1 MNPKAELL
9 LPETAAGTT
18 ASSTPA
24 SSTPASSAAPEQH
37 LECIRQIIQV
47 DKAASQRKRRRD
59 PEAQRPRRRLEEQ
72 IRQTAVDFY
81 QQTIQAGGTLREAAD
96 RLCLCPRTLRQ
107 WCYDGQAH
115 PGQAP
120 LLGRPPLGASGEQ
133 RTAVWDWLRQ
143 RGSII
148 GVPRLRREFPGLV
161 RAELADVL
169 AGYRAQLRLEQRR
182 SVRVLHWQVPG
193 RVWAIDFA
201 EPSLL
206 KATCSLPPIDGNYPY
221 LLAVR
226 DLASGCQL
234 AWLPVAQA
242 DAATVQAV
250 LKELFALHGAP
261 LVLKA
266 DNGGPFRADET
277 KALVH
282 RAGAYCLFSP
292 PACPGYNGSIEAAI
306 GSLKK
311 RTQAEAVRRGHPG
324 TWTSADVEAARAQG
338 NGSHPLRL
346 NGRTPTAVWNA
357 RTKITMAERFR
368 FALAVESQRERARQE
383 LGIDQAACLDH
394 WQEGKVDRKAIER
407 ALVEHDY
414 LLFTRRRIP
423 LTIAAGK
430 VTSGV

>member
-9 LPETAAGTT
+9 LPDPAAGTT
-18 ASSTPA
+18 ASSI
-24 SSTPASSAAPEQH
+24 PASSAASEQH
-37 LECIRQIIQV
+37 LERIQQIIQLE
-47 DKAASQRKRRRD
+47 KAASQHKRRRD
-59 PEAQRPRRRLEEQ
+59 PEAQRPRRRLEDQ

-81 QQTIQAGGTLREAAD
+81 QHTVQAGGTLKEAAEC
-96 RLCLCPRTLRQ
+96 LWLCPRTLRQ
-107 WCYDGQAH
+107 WCYDGQTDQ
-115 PGQAP
+115 GQAP
-120 LLGRPPLGASGEQ
+120 LLGRPLLGASAEQ
-133 RTAVWDWLRQ
+133 RTAVGDWLRQ
-143 RGSII
+143 KGLVI
-148 GVPRLRREFPGLV
+148 GVPRLCRQFPDV
-161 RAELADVL
+161 ARAELAEVL
-169 AGYRAQLRLEQRR
+169 AGYRAELRHEQWR
-182 SVRVLHWQVPG
+182 SVRVLHWQAPG

-206 KATCSLPPIDGNYPY
+206 KATCSLPPIDAKYPY

-226 DLASGCQL
+226 DLASGYQL

-242 DAATVQAV
+242 DAATVQMV

-277 KALVH
+277 KAFLE
-282 RAGAYCLFSP
+282 RAGIFGLFSP

-311 RTQAEAVRRGHPG
+311 RTQAEACRCGHPG
-324 TWTSADVEAARAQG
+324 IWTSADVEAARTQG
-338 NGSHPLRL
+338 NGSHPLRH

-357 RTKITMAERFR
+357 RTEITMAERFR
-368 FALAVESQRERARQE
+368 FALAVESQHERARQE
-383 LGIDQAACLDH
+383 LGIDQGACLDH

-430 VTSGV
+430 VTSSV